1 MTKPNSALRVISFS
15 VFALAFT
22 LAIASATQAQAT
34 RTWVSGV
41 GSDSNPCSRTAPCR
55 TFSGAFAN
63 TAVNG
68 EISVIDQGSYGTVT
82 ITKSITIDGT
92 GTFAGILSSAAS
104 AAITINIT
112 DAADAK
118 KTVRLRGL
126 SINGSGGSAGPNTGL
141 RGIRVQSALAVHVE
155 DCVIDAVSQDGIEV
169 NITTAM
175 VTELHVRNT
184 VIRNCV
190 SDGVS
195 LTATNASGL
204 VLATFDNTQLSNN
217 GTGLNANQR
226 SRTSMRNCTVTAN
239 ATNGVTVGGTV
250 DTEVKIVESTLS
262 YNPSAVL
269 VNLGIARVAQSLI
282 TGNTNGL
289 NNVGGTIET
298 YQNNQL
304 RGNTNNTVGS
314 VLPVL
319 ET

>member
-1 MTKPNSALRVISFS
+1 MKKPNSTLRVISFS
-15 VFALAFT
+15 IFAIAFT
-22 LAIASATQAQAT
+22 LAIAAGTQAQAT

-55 TFSGAFAN
+55 TFSAAHAA

-92 GTFAGILSSAAS
+92 GTFAGILSSGIS

-112 DAADAK
+112 DATDAK

-126 SINGSGGSAGPNTGL
+126 SINGSGGASGPNTGL

-226 SRTSMRNCTVTAN
+226 SRASLRNCTVTAN
-239 ATNGVTVGGTV
+239 ATNGITVGGTV

-262 YNPSAVL
+262 YNPSGVL